1 MAQMYKVGILI
12 VSTKGSKGERE
23 DLVGPLLHQ
32 RLSAEGYNVAQTV
45 IVEDDRQLIAKTLIE
60 LIDVDKLDLIITS
73 GGTGLSPTDVTPEAT
88 ADILS
93 RPIPGLAE
101 AMRASGRASTPFADL
116 SRSMA
121 GQRGESIVIN
131 LPGSPSGALEGLE
144 VVLPSLFHAL
154 DKIKGDWSDCAI

>member
-1 MAQMYKVGILI
+1 MAQMYKAGILI
-12 VSTKGSKGERE
+12 VSTKGARGERE

-32 RLSAEGYNVAQTV
+32 RLSAEGYNVVQTF
-45 IVEDDRQLIAKTLIE
+45 IVEDDRPLIAQTLIQ

-93 RPIPGLAE
+93 RTIPGLAE
-101 AMRASGRASTPFADL
+101 AMRAFGRTINPHADL
-116 SRSMA
+116 SRSLA

-131 LPGSPSGALEGLE
+131 LPGSPRGALEGLE

-154 DKIKGDWSDCAI
+154 DKIKDDRTDCAS